1 MRRSAVRVRKVALFF
16 YLFLMEDPRK
26 EAFKRLLD
34 IMDELRMKCPWDSK
48 QTFETLRCLT
58 IEETYEL
65 TDAIIEHKPD
75 EMRGELGDL
84 MLHLVFYA
92 KIADEKGLFN
102 ITDVLNGICEKLIRR
117 HPHIFGTEHV
127 NDAEDVKINWEKI
140 KLKEGNRS
148 VLGGVPNS
156 LPAMVKAYRIQDK
169 AHGVGFDWDNGEQ
182 VWEKVEEEMA
192 EFKAE
197 MNHDT
202 PNREEEFGDLLFALI
217 NYARHNNIH
226 PEDALE
232 KTNKKFIA
240 RFKLMEEK
248 AKQQGKSIAA
258 LNLDEME
265 VLWQSA
271 KQELAHQN
279 TKES

>member
-1 MRRSAVRVRKVALFF
+1 
-16 YLFLMEDPRK
+16 
-26 EAFKRLLD
+26 
-34 IMDELRMKCPWDSK
+34 MDELRMKCPWDSK

-182 VWEKVEEEMA
+182 VWEKVEEEMT

-271 KQELAHQN
+271 KQELAHQH

>member
-1 MRRSAVRVRKVALFF
+1 
-16 YLFLMEDPRK
+16 MEDPRT

-75 EMRGELGDL
+75 DMRGELGDL

-271 KQELAHQN
+271 KQELAHQH

>member
-1 MRRSAVRVRKVALFF
+1 
-16 YLFLMEDPRK
+16 
-26 EAFKRLLD
+26 
-34 IMDELRMKCPWDSK
+34 MDELRMKCPWDSK

-75 EMRGELGDL
+75 DMRGELGDL

>member
-1 MRRSAVRVRKVALFF
+1 
-16 YLFLMEDPRK
+16 MEDPRL

-34 IMDELRMKCPWDSK
+34 IMDELRLKCPWDKK

-65 TDAIIEHKPD
+65 TDAILENKTD
-75 EMRGELGDL
+75 DMRGELGDL

-92 KIADEKGLFN
+92 KIADEQHLFN

-117 HPHIFGTEHV
+117 HPHIFSTTHV
-127 NDAEDVKINWEKI
+127 ENAEDVKVNWEKI

-148 VLGGVPNS
+148 VLGGVPQS

-169 AHGVGFDWDNGEQ
+169 AHGVGFDWDDANQ
-182 VWEKVEEEMA
+182 VWDKVEEEMA

-197 MNHDT
+197 MNND
-202 PNREEEFGDLLFALI
+202 NKKREEEFGDLMFALI
-217 NYARHNNIH
+217 NYARHSGIH

-232 KTNKKFIA
+232 KTNKKFIR
-240 RFKLMEEK
+240 RFKYIEDT
-248 AKQQGKSIAA
+248 ARTQGRSIAE
-258 LNLDEME
+258 LSLDEME
-265 VLWQSA
+265 QLWQQA
-271 KQELAHQN
+271 KSLEP
-279 TKES
+279 

>member
-1 MRRSAVRVRKVALFF
+1 
-16 YLFLMEDPRK
+16 MEDPRL

-34 IMDELRMKCPWDSK
+34 IMDELRLKCPWDKK

-65 TDAIIEHKPD
+65 TDAILENKTD
-75 EMRGELGDL
+75 DMRGELGDL

-92 KIADEKGLFN
+92 KIADEQHLFN

-117 HPHIFGTEHV
+117 HPHIFSTTHV
-127 NDAEDVKINWEKI
+127 DNAEDVKVNWEKI

-148 VLGGVPNS
+148 VLGGVPQS

-169 AHGVGFDWDNGEQ
+169 AHGVGFDWDNANQ
-182 VWEKVEEEMA
+182 VWDKVEEEMA

-197 MNHDT
+197 MNNDT
-202 PNREEEFGDLLFALI
+202 EKREEEFGDLMFALI
-217 NYARHNNIH
+217 NYARHSGIH

-232 KTNKKFIA
+232 KTNRKFIR
-240 RFKLMEEK
+240 RFKYIEDT
-248 AKQQGKSIAA
+248 ARAQGRSIAE

-265 VLWQSA
+265 QLWQQA
-271 KQELAHQN
+271 KSLEP
-279 TKES
+279 